1 MKMHLMILLVHT
13 VSLDYTRVIYKKDNS
28 IQKHRPPSGEIK
40 SVKKK
45 ISIIYKMNDVSEKL
59 LKIQSILDGNSSKFK
74 DGEYLEVCNLLR
86 DVFKSKVPTTSELIT
101 TNTMRQLSNTI
112 HDRISENRLAN
123 FGVSSSLVID
133 HFQNEYNYKFLLIKG
148 EGIDSEYYRVEQLLD
163 KIKFIH
169 RRSPWVKN
177 QTVRHWAL
185 MNRVH
190 LPEYTPKELRKY
202 LAIRGKTIGEPHE
215 SFDYAFKNLCNTFI
229 EMENL
234 HREAYK
240 TRLMERIGEL
250 ETADDENSTELDN
263 IGILGHPAEEW
274 INATTSGDF
283 SPRELSDEE
292 EFLDEIAG
300 NVVRDFLDDAGIDG
314 PEMER
319 DMLRYLMQR

>member
-1 MKMHLMILLVHT
+1 M
-13 VSLDYTRVIYKKDNS
+13 RVIYKGDNS
-28 IQKHRPPSGEIK
+28 DKNLHTSGGIK
-40 SVKKK
+40 SIKKK

-86 DVFKSKVPTTSELIT
+86 DVFKSKVPTVSELVT
-101 TNTMRQLSNTI
+101 PNTVRQLSNTI
-112 HDRISENRLAN
+112 NDRISENRLAN
-123 FGVSSSLVID
+123 FGVSTSLVID

-148 EGIDSEYYRVEQLLD
+148 EGIDSEYYRLEQLLD

-190 LPEYTPKELRKY
+190 LPEYTPKELRRY
-202 LAIRGKTIGEPHE
+202 LALKGKTIGEPHE

-250 ETADDENSTELDN
+250 ETADDENAAEMDD
-263 IGILGHPAEEW
+263 IAILGHPAEEW
-274 INATTSGDF
+274 IAGDPDNTNDGH
-283 SPRELSDEE
+283 SPRELSEDE
-292 EFLDEIAG
+292 EFLDQIAD
-300 NVVRDFLDDAGIDG
+300 NVVRDFLNEAGIEG
-314 PEMER
+314 TEIER
-319 DMLRYLMQR
+319 DMLRYLIQR